1 MSGCNDTISDLDESS
16 STSQTRRGIT
26 TDGALVASVKD
37 RFQQPR
43 DRWIVGGVKVG
54 WESLSLEGFVGG
66 RLAELC
72 RVTVGSVKNTVDIT
86 THDRAGMAG
95 HVAIPACPETGGLR
109 KISSPFCPEHA
120 DAEAEYENS

>member
-1 MSGCNDTISDLDESS
+1 MERW
-16 STSQTRRGIT
+16 SQVSRTVSNSHETVGS
-26 TDGALVASVKD
+26 L
-37 RFQQPR
+37 
-43 DRWIVGGVKVG
+43 GGVKVG
-54 WESLSLEGFVGG
+54 WESFSREGFVGG

-95 HVAIPACPETGGLR
+95 HVAIPACPENGGLR
-109 KISSPFCPEHA
+109 KVSSPFCPEYA